1 MTIHLYGIPN
11 CDTVKK
17 ARRWFEERKISYVF
31 HDFKKEGVGA
41 DKLAQWAD
49 QVGWETLLNRKG
61 TTWRQL
67 PEADKQDVDQ
77 AKALA
82 LMQQHTSV
90 IKRPV
95 VESKGGVTAGFDE
108 SRFEQILLSYT

>member
-1 MTIHLYGIPN
+1 MTIHVYGIPN

-17 ARRWFEERKISYVF
+17 ARRWFDERAVSYVF
-31 HDFKKEGVGA
+31 HDFKKEG
-41 DKLAQWAD
+41 LALETLSRWEKSL
-49 QVGWETLLNRKG
+49 GWETLINRKG

-67 PEADKQDVDQ
+67 PD
-77 AKALA
+77 AKKNVTDSSAA
-82 LMQQHTSV
+82 RSLMLENLSL

-95 VESKGGVTAGFDE
+95 VETAHGLSVGFDE

>member
-17 ARRWFEERKISYVF
+17 ARRWFETRGVDYVF
-31 HDFKKEGVGA
+31 HDFKKEGLSLETLSRWE
-41 DKLAQWAD
+41 KTL
-49 QVGWETLLNRKG
+49 GWDTLLNRKG

-67 PEADKQDVDQ
+67 PDERKSVAD
-77 AKALA
+77 AASAMALI
-82 LMQQHTSV
+82 LENLSL

-95 VESKGGVTAGFDE
+95 VDTMHSVSVGFDE